1 MYRVGEELDLSGMT
15 VTALAPDYT
24 RLLTHYD
31 VSDVDMSTAGAKT
44 VTVSFGGM
52 QASFTIY
59 VEGEDAGSTDTDGD
73 SDKPTD
79 TETDDEGGCGAAVA
93 ATSAAGAAVLLT
105 AAAAVLICRNEMR
118 RRTK

>member
-1 MYRVGEELDLSGMT
+1 MT

-44 VTVSFGGM
+44 VTVSFGDK

-59 VEGEDAGSTDTDGD
+59 VEGEDTGSAGTEGGSGTEGD
-73 SDKPTD
+73 EPTD
-79 TETDDEGGCGAAVA
+79 TETPAEGGCGAAVA